1 MYIFA
6 YCLLPCAGIFAAIK
20 NIVAMKY
27 THTSVPFSPR
37 AITAGGQTSA
47 CVNLRAITL
56 DGENTMTMAEAV
68 SSLYDYPLIPLAH
81 FPDSLCYLFRSKPDE
96 QGTVQLFV
104 FITGEALVYIGKV
117 DGVPSCTVADGEN
130 LVLMLPDGPQT
141 ISRSGSVFTITGPK
155 PEIPPISVTAVS
167 KGTLTARTSPVT
179 ASLAISGQSALLAP
193 DSLERLRTYLF
204 SAYSALSLEA
214 NTGGLWIQPVA
225 VRYRVLD
232 SGGNELWRSPV
243 SIVSLDGWQCISGI
257 QAALSP
263 DNGSYSVPALG
274 LAAKAFALQVS
285 VSPPDGSDPWYKRA
299 ATVVVEAS
307 PQVHPLLPDRAPVA
321 RISAATSSSPKL
333 TVWLPGVSPER
344 DANVIMHSRLLQ
356 SIAFQPDT
364 VMMRVGRIDLSKG
377 EQTVQFTPAVIAGT
391 AAEISSLRQAVD
403 ADAAL
408 MEKNLK
414 NDSPLAAL
422 LASGQRFSAGCAVQN
437 GDTTVWGDITPV
449 RDNTFSLPLSTAA
462 SVPDEAWSAAVSINL
477 GTASYV
483 TRFSAA
489 GGKPLSLAPF
499 LYVPLPQA
507 VSLDICVRSQST
519 GAITEATVP
528 LSPSDNGLFA
538 WYASPDMKP
547 VPLSVSSKTSLP
559 AVTAYPGGSS
569 RMPGALL
576 VSRSSEPL
584 RPVCGAIC
592 SQGQITALTPT
603 VKSLSSWDF
612 SRCHLYAFASD
623 GIYSVS
629 ANIRAPAISSSRI
642 DPRRVESRRAV
653 AYTPRGVVAIAG
665 GQLVSCTASS
675 VKELWRPPE
684 SVSGRWSE
692 VVWNSGQDEVLLS
705 DTAGNVLA
713 MSLSDG
719 QMHHLLVP
727 ERIEHLGAAGS
738 NVWLTGTDSTF
749 ALGTPGDAV
758 RQHIEWCGSVF
769 LPVAV
774 RPVQLTVPVAA
785 SHFDGTVELR
795 ADNGAGTAHSL
806 LVAKLEINGEI
817 NAPLRLRVVSPP
829 RSRLTLRIV
838 GRASAD
844 FLLRTAYVG
853 AISTRSLR

>member
-1 MYIFA
+1 
-6 YCLLPCAGIFAAIK
+6 
-20 NIVAMKY
+20 MKY

-167 KGTLTARTSPVT
+167 KGTLTARTSPFT

-193 DSLERLRTYLF
+193 DSLERLRTSLF

-232 SGGNELWRSPV
+232 CGGNELWRSPV

-364 VMMRVGRIDLSKG
+364 
-377 EQTVQFTPAVIAGT
+377 
-391 AAEISSLRQAVD
+391 
-403 ADAAL
+403 
-408 MEKNLK
+408 
-414 NDSPLAAL
+414 
-422 LASGQRFSAGCAVQN
+422 
-437 GDTTVWGDITPV
+437 
-449 RDNTFSLPLSTAA
+449 
-462 SVPDEAWSAAVSINL
+462 
-477 GTASYV
+477 
-483 TRFSAA
+483 
-489 GGKPLSLAPF
+489 
-499 LYVPLPQA
+499 
-507 VSLDICVRSQST
+507 
-519 GAITEATVP
+519 
-528 LSPSDNGLFA
+528 
-538 WYASPDMKP
+538 
-547 VPLSVSSKTSLP
+547 
-559 AVTAYPGGSS
+559 
-569 RMPGALL
+569 
-576 VSRSSEPL
+576 
-584 RPVCGAIC
+584 
-592 SQGQITALTPT
+592 
-603 VKSLSSWDF
+603 
-612 SRCHLYAFASD
+612 
-623 GIYSVS
+623 
-629 ANIRAPAISSSRI
+629 
-642 DPRRVESRRAV
+642 
-653 AYTPRGVVAIAG
+653 
-665 GQLVSCTASS
+665 
-675 VKELWRPPE
+675 
-684 SVSGRWSE
+684 
-692 VVWNSGQDEVLLS
+692 
-705 DTAGNVLA
+705 AGNVLA

-727 ERIEHLGAAGS
+727 ECIEHLGAAGS

-829 RSRLTLRIV
+829 RSRLTLRII